1 MIEEFE
7 LGYLNILYIYIL
19 IKKYIKI
26 CIILFKMKKK
36 KFNQS
41 TVLVLKNFPIPLY
54 QLTDFFFLFSK
65 IGRLGLTFLLVSLTS
80 MHDLKFYIILSI
92 WLWVYPS
99 SFFLFLFYL
108 AELKYILTPNF
119 FLIKKKVLCISIF

>member
-1 MIEEFE
+1 
-7 LGYLNILYIYIL
+7 
-19 IKKYIKI
+19 
-26 CIILFKMKKK
+26 MKKK

-92 WLWVYPS
+92 
-99 SFFLFLFYL
+99 
-108 AELKYILTPNF
+108 
-119 FLIKKKVLCISIF
+119 